1 MSRGSTGR
9 SRPHDPSGQ
18 LPRPA
23 RPTAVAAPVSPKI
36 RAERVAVIAAAALA
50 LGKLGV
56 GLATNSIGLLSAAAD
71 SLFDVAI
78 SSFNLLSI
86 RIADS
91 PADEG
96 HPFGHGK
103 AENLAGLLQTAVI
116 ALVGGWLL
124 VEAVRRLLR
133 GDQPEHAEW
142 GIAVMLVATVASWL
156 IARHL
161 RRVGRDTDSVVL
173 MADALH
179 YQTDVWTNA
188 GVLVGLALLWATGSG
203 VFDALIG
210 IGVACVILGSAY
222 RLLVRSINDLMD
234 AALPE
239 VEQRAIEEV
248 IHRHRFV
255 VDHQISER
263 GAPAPS
269 ATSTSRSWPAGT
281 CRSARRTTSWITW
294 RRRSRRRSRG
304 RTVVVHAE
312 PALDCT
318 DPAAAPARRGRT
330 SSPTSLRGSR
340 MLKNAE
346 AIGRACHSQE
356 QPGGAHARRRSASG
370 HDVQLRGPRAAGP
383 GGPPPAGDPHDG
395 RHGPPGALARVR
407 AAVPED
413 GAPVDPARA
422 AAARPAGADAVLGPE
437 RAPAHGA
444 AGLQPALP
452 LVRGPQHG

>member
-1 MSRGSTGR
+1 MS
-9 SRPHDPSGQ
+9 
-18 LPRPA
+18 
-23 RPTAVAAPVSPKI
+23 AVAAPVSPKI
-36 RAERVAVIAAAALA
+36 RAERVAVIAAALLA

-71 SLFDVAI
+71 SLFDVVI
-78 SSFNLLSI
+78 SSFNLVSI

-116 ALVGGWLL
+116 AVVGGWLL

-133 GDQPEHAEW
+133 GARPEHAEW

-255 VDHQISER
+255 VDHR
-263 GAPAPS
+263 HL
-269 ATSTSRSWPAGT
+269 
-281 CRSARRTTSWITW
+281 RT
-294 RRRSRRRSRG
+294 RRSGSQRHVDFTIVACRHLPLG
-304 RTVVVHAE
+304 EAHDLVDHVEKEIAATIPGATVVVHAE
-312 PALDCT
+312 PALECT
-318 DPAAAPARRGRT
+318 DPDRCARQAR
-330 SSPTSLRGSR
+330 PMDL
-340 MLKNAE
+340 L
-346 AIGRACHSQE
+346 
-356 QPGGAHARRRSASG
+356 AHE
-370 HDVQLRGPRAAGP
+370 
-383 GGPPPAGDPHDG
+383 
-395 RHGPPGALARVR
+395 PPG
-407 AAVPED
+407 
-413 GAPVDPARA
+413 
-422 AAARPAGADAVLGPE
+422 
-437 RAPAHGA
+437 
-444 AGLQPALP
+444 
-452 LVRGPQHG
+452 